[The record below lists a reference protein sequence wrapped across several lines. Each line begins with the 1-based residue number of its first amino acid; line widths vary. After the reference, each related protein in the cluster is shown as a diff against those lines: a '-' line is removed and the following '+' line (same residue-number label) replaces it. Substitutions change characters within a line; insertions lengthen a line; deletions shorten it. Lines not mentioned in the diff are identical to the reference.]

1 MRAMSFTPELTFLL
15 ALVAFWAVLYALSR
29 VFHLEKRGWDVKP
42 AFFMYKSKGLNSF
55 IDRLANKRRFMW
67 LTFSNIGLAFGVGL
81 MIFSLYF
88 FANNLVRFFTPT
100 VQAAPVF
107 PVLPGLTIRLYWM
120 PYFFVAV
127 AVVFLSHELA
137 HGVAFRL
144 ENIPVLST
152 GVAMVLVFFAAFV
165 EQDEK
170 EFEKASLLAR
180 LRALGAGSATN
191 LVTAL
196 LFLLLLE
203 GLFAAPAGIMI
214 QETLPNGPLERE
226 TGLRQWD
233 VIYQIDGTRVPTL
246 EDFYEFMENKTPG
259 VVLAL
264 YTSKGN
270 FNVTTAE
277 GSEGQ
282 AILGLHPTAY
292 RPSRLGLEHNM
303 AVNLYWTLFW
313 VHLIAL
319 SLAIFNMLPLYPF
332 DGERFLY
339 YPLAGLITKHKREV
353 RGAIN
358 AVSLGLIA
366 LNMFLSLWKYG
377 LRPI

>member
-1 MRAMSFTPELTFLL
+1 MSLTPELTFLI
-15 ALVAFWAVLYALSR
+15 ALLAFWAVLYALSR
-29 VFHLEKRGWDVKP
+29 VFHLEKRGLDVKP
-42 AFFMYKSKGLNSF
+42 AYFMYRSKGLNSF
-55 IDRLANKRRFMW
+55 IDRLANKRRFTW
-67 LTFSNIGLAFGVGL
+67 LTLSNIGLAFGVGL

-88 FANNLVRFFTPT
+88 FANNLVRFFAPT

-107 PVLPGLTIRLYWM
+107 PVLPGLTIRLYWL
-120 PYFFVAV
+120 PYFFVAA
-127 AVVFLSHELA
+127 AVVILSHELA

-214 QETLPNGPLERE
+214 QETLPNGPVEKK
-226 TGLRQWD
+226 GLGQWD
-233 VIYQIDGTRVPTL
+233 IIDKINDTPIATL
-246 EDFYEFMENKTPG
+246 QDFYNFMDRQDVG
-259 VVLAL
+259 VVLIL
-264 YTSKGN
+264 HTNKGIKS
-270 FNVTTAE
+270 VTTEE

-282 AILGLHPTAY
+282 VILGLWPTVY
-292 RPSRLGLEHNM
+292 RPCRLGLEHYT
-303 AVNLYWTLFW
+303 AVNLYFTLFW
-313 VHLIAL
+313 VHLLAL
-319 SLAIFNMLPLYPF
+319 SVAIFNMLPLYPF

-339 YPLAGLITKHKREV
+339 YPLERLMTKHKREV
-353 RGAIN
+353 RWAIN
-358 AVSLGLIA
+358 TVSLGLIA
-366 LNMFLSLWKYG
+366 LNMILSLWKYG